1 MNLRLARFIILWVS
15 LILYS
20 NLVMS
25 YTDSDRSEMAIT
37 ISETI
42 SEITCLGNTDGAID
56 ITITGGV
63 GPYTYSW
70 SNGETTKDI
79 SGLAPGDYTVTVT
92 DTGNG
97 NATKSETFTID
108 PGFYVL
114 EGANNNSKDVGC
126 TYDSDGTLNIVIT
139 AGHGPYTYE
148 WIDENGNIV
157 GTSSNVADITAGT
170 YTLNVSGFSND
181 DNQCFV
187 TETIIVE
194 EPAPI
199 FTVTADITAVGCNG
213 DSDGAIDLTVS
224 SPSNNPPIKYDWL
237 TTGEN
242 TQDITVLFAGDY
254 VVKISQGS
262 HCEIHT
268 FTVTQPDPFVLT
280 ATPTNLLC
288 NGDNSG
294 SIDLAIAGGTGPFT
308 YVWSNGATSEDLT
321 GLAAGTYDV
330 TVTDSNDCVAF
341 ASISITE
348 PAVLALSTTQVNVL
362 CNGNSTGS
370 INLTVSGGT
379 GAYSYLWS
387 NGATTQDISSLTA
400 GTYTVTVT
408 DDNNCTETASVTI
421 TQPAPLALST
431 TSINV
436 DCNGN
441 STGSVDLTVTGGTG
455 AYTYLWSNGATSQ
468 DIGSLPIGNYSVTVT
483 DAAGCTASTSVNITQ
498 PPVLTVSTTQVN
510 VLCNGTNTGSIDLTV
525 TGGTP
530 DYSYLW
536 SNGATTEDVNN
547 LAAGTYSVTVT
558 DANGCTTSTSVTITQ
573 PTVLAL
579 STSATNVTCNGNG
592 DGTINLSVSGGAG
605 SYTYLWSN
613 GATTQDLS
621 GLGPGTYS
629 VQVTDGNG
637 CIANASA
644 TVSEPAV
651 LALSTTKIDVDCNG
665 NSTGSINLTVSG
677 GTAGFTY
684 AWSNGATTQDINGL
698 PAGNYSVTVTDAEGC
713 TASTSVNITQ
723 PAVLS
728 VSTSSTN
735 VLCNGGTTGSIDL
748 SVSGGTVGYSYLWN
762 TGATSQDL
770 NGVAAG
776 TYSVTVTDARG
787 CTAST
792 SVTITEPPVLVLSA
806 TQVDVTCKGDADGS
820 IDLSVTGGSGLY
832 TYSWSNGD
840 IVEDITG
847 LTAGD
852 YTVTVTDA
860 KGCTASTTVTISE
873 PPTALTATYTQ
884 VNVSCNGGS
893 DASINLTVTNGVGTL
908 DYLWSTGD
916 TSEDLSGIPAGNY
929 SVTVTDDLGC
939 ITISNIVITE
949 PTALAVSTTKVDVDC
964 NGNTNGSIDLTV
976 TGGTMPYTYN
986 WNSGAFTTQDPN
998 GLAAGVYSVVVT
1010 DGNGCTINTSVT
1022 ITEPA
1027 PLNIAVS
1034 KTDASC
1040 NGESDGIIDLT
1051 VTGGTG
1057 PYTFDWDSG
1066 GPVTEDLIGVPAG
1079 TYNVEVTDARGCTA
1093 TTSVVITEPA
1103 AITITEVVTDAGC
1116 AGGAAGAISLTVA
1129 GGDGGP
1135 YTYLWSNG
1143 ATTKDISGL
1152 AFGNYTVTVTD
1163 GNNCTA
1169 QKTISINEDA
1179 SLVVTPVITHVDCN
1193 GNSTGAID
1201 LTVSGGTPGYTFD
1214 WNSGTYTT
1222 EDITGLS
1229 AGTYSVTVTDA
1240 AGCNSTVSITIT
1252 QPNVLSASATKVDV
1266 LCNGNTTG
1274 SANLTVTG
1282 GTAPYTYLWDN
1293 GATTQDLTGLAA
1305 GLYSVIVTDSEGC
1318 TATTSVTI
1326 TEPAALALSATPTNI
1341 TCNGANDG
1349 EIDLQVTGGTGS
1361 YTYSWSNAATTQD
1374 LSALAPG
1381 TYTVTVTDAVG
1392 CSATTSA
1399 TITQP
1404 AVLTASTTKVN
1415 VLCNGDATGS
1425 INLSVAGGTGPFTYL
1440 WSNGGTTEDLSGLT
1454 IGTYSVTITDS
1465 NGCTT
1470 STSATITQP
1479 AALSLSVSTTDVQ
1492 CNGDNTGA
1500 ANLTVTGGV
1509 GPYTYSWTN
1518 GGGTNEDLTNVAAGT
1533 YTVTVTDSNGCSES
1547 LSATIFE
1554 PSAISLSATS
1564 VNVLCNG
1571 GNTGSIDLS
1580 VSGGTVGY
1588 SYLWS
1593 NGSTAEDPNNLT
1605 AGAYTVTVTDSKGC
1619 TATTTV
1625 TITQPAALTLSDVSS
1640 NVTCNGNHDGSIDLS
1655 VAGGT
1660 GPFTYS
1666 WSNGSTSQDL
1676 SGLGPGTY
1684 SVTVTDASACTA
1696 TTMVTITEP
1705 AVLTASAVA
1714 TNVDCNGNASGSIDL
1729 SVSGGTGP
1737 FTYSWSNG
1745 AATED
1750 LTGLTPGTYS
1760 VTVTDA
1766 NGCVVSTSATITQP
1780 TALTVSTTSVN
1791 ILCNGFATG
1800 SIDLTVSGGTTAYSY
1815 LWSNG
1820 ATTQDLNN
1828 LVAGTYS
1835 VTVTDANLCT
1845 ATASVTITQPPA
1857 LLLSTSQVDIT
1868 CKGETDGSIDL
1879 SVSGGTGA
1887 YSYSWSS
1894 GETTQDLSAL
1904 PAGTYTVTVTD
1915 ANGCTAN
1922 STITITEPP
1931 TLMTATYTQTN
1942 VSCNGGSDA
1951 VIDVTVAD
1959 GTAPISYA
1967 WSNGATTE
1975 DLTNV
1980 PAGTYSVVITDALG
1994 CITIKDMVVT
2004 EPSLLTASATKVNVD
2019 CNGNS
2024 SGSIDLSVAGG
2035 VAPYTYSWSNGA
2047 STQDLTNIGGG
2058 TYSVIV
2064 TDANGCT
2071 VNISS
2076 TVTEPAAIVLTQD
2089 VTHVSCNGGADGA
2102 IDITIAG
2109 GRAPYVYSWNS
2120 GSTSQDLTNLSAGTY
2135 IVTATDYNGC
2145 TETLSIQITEPGT
2158 ALSASVT
2165 VTDIPCKGENTG
2177 AIDLTVTGGT
2187 APYSYTWSSGATT
2200 EDVSSLPAGSYDVTI
2215 TDDNNCITL
2224 TGITISE
2231 PAAVL
2236 ALSAS
2241 NQNVS
2246 CNGGND
2252 GFINV
2257 TVSGGTAPY
2266 SYVWSNGA
2274 TTQDLN
2280 NLTAGNYSLTLTDA
2294 NGCTQTASYT
2304 ISEPN
2309 ALTINLS
2316 QTNVS
2321 CFGEDNGAIDAT
2333 VSGGTAPYT
2342 YNWSNGDNTEDLNN
2356 LVAGNYT
2363 LNLVDANG
2371 CTSTASVTITEPSE
2385 LTLSS
2390 IVTDAGCNGGTN
2402 GAIDLTVLGGTAPYT
2417 YSWSNGSTSEDLTGL
2432 TFGAYTVTVTDA
2444 NGCNTDL
2451 VVSVNE
2457 DASFFVNPNLTH
2469 VSCNNGNDGAIDLNV
2484 TGGTAPFNFSWS
2496 NGATTEDITGL
2507 TAGIYTVTIVDA
2519 NGCTSI
2525 SQIEITEPDEISAI
2539 TAATDIQ
2546 CNGSTDGTLIIELQ
2560 GGTAP
2565 YGITVSV
2572 IPGTG
2577 IQATVTDSNGCS
2589 PVVFGLES
2597 TATGFPATATASIS
2611 GSQLVVGNLGAGTY
2625 SITRPDLGGTTIA
2638 TETIN
2643 EPATLSISA
2652 TTTNV
2657 SCNSGNDGA
2666 IDLTVTGGTGNY
2678 TYSWSNGRTIADL
2691 NSLASG
2697 SYTVTVTDANGC
2709 STTASFTIGEPLPIS
2724 VSAGIQDVL
2733 CYGGSNGRINLSVS
2747 GGTGGYTY
2755 SWSNGSTA
2763 SLLNNISAG
2772 NYTVLVTDANGCT
2785 VQETFEVRQPTQIVL
2800 DAVVSNLS
2808 CFGAGDGSINLNVS
2822 GGGGG
2827 YTFLWSTGAT
2837 TEDISGLS
2845 AGTYSVIVIDANGC
2859 SAQRSILVTE
2869 PPVLS
2874 MSGSVN
2880 QIVCF
2885 GLNNGDIDITVTG
2898 GTAPYSFAWDNGAT
2912 TEDIANLAPGRY
2924 IVRVTDANGCTTGQA
2939 FQITQPTEVI
2949 VSVVQQNLLCNGA
2962 STGSISMSVTGG
2974 VGSYQVDWQ
2983 DGAQGL
2989 VRSNL
2994 RAGIYEATVFDGN
3007 GCAKQVTVNLTEPS
3021 AIVITPTV
3029 TNVGCNGDS
3038 TGAISISVSGGTG
3051 PYTYSWANG
3060 STSTSI
3066 DRLPAGFYDVT
3077 VTDANNCTTTASI
3090 EVEEPATLVGYVVQ
3104 SDIIDCDNRRV
3115 SQNIAAVIQGGT
3127 APYSYSW
3134 DGQAFTS
3141 DNETTAFQDG
3151 SYDVIVRDANNC
3163 EIQINFDVTLPVL
3176 GESDLII
3183 TGLQDPQGEY
3193 TFNIPILFEV
3203 EKTDNIISWEWDL
3216 GDGTTSS
3223 EESFEHTYSAVG
3235 QYLVRLT
3242 TTDDNGCT
3250 LEHELSIVVDLG
3262 FEIVMPTA
3270 FTPNSDGLNDKL
3282 YPEFYGITDLKL
3294 VIYNNWGE
3302 VVFVSEK
3309 IDNGGWNGMVN
3320 NEEAPAGG
3328 YAYKLYATSVSGI
3341 SVERAGAFLLVNK

>member
-15 LILYS
+15 LILFS
-20 NLVMS
+20 NSVMS
-25 YTDSDRSEMAIT
+25 FTDSNGNKLAIT

-42 SEITCLGNTDGAID
+42 SEITCLGNADGAID
-56 ITITGGV
+56 ITISGGV

-70 SNGETTKDI
+70 SNGEITEDV
-79 SGLAPGDYTVTVT
+79 SGLAPGNYTLTVT
-92 DTGNG
+92 DTGDG
-97 NATKSETFTID
+97 HATKSETFTID

-114 EGANNNSKDVGC
+114 DGANDNSKDVGC

-148 WIDENGNIV
+148 WIDEDGNIV

-199 FTVTADITAVGCNG
+199 FTVTSNITAVGCNG

-224 SPSNNPPIKYDWL
+224 SPNNNPPIKYDWL

-280 ATPTNLLC
+280 STPTNLLC

-294 SIDLAIAGGTGPFT
+294 SIDLTVAGGTGPFT
-308 YVWSNGATSEDLT
+308 YTWSNGATSQDLS

-330 TVTDSNDCVAF
+330 SVTDSNGCFAF
-341 ASISITE
+341 ASISVTE

-379 GAYSYLWS
+379 GGYSYLWS
-387 NGATTQDISSLTA
+387 NGATTQDISGLPA
-400 GTYTVTVT
+400 GNYSVTVT
-408 DDNNCTETASVTI
+408 DDNNCTETTSVTI
-421 TQPAPLALST
+421 TQPAALALST

-441 STGSVDLTVTGGTG
+441 STGSIDLTVTGGTG
-455 AYTYLWSNGATSQ
+455 AYTYSWSNGSNTE
-468 DIGSLPIGNYSVTVT
+468 DIGSLPIGTYSVTVT

-498 PPVLTVSTTQVN
+498 PNVLSVSTTQVN

-525 TGGTP
+525 AGGTP

-536 SNGATTEDVNN
+536 STGATTEDISN
-547 LAAGTYSVTVT
+547 LAAGTYNVTVT
-558 DANGCTTSTSVTITQ
+558 DDNGCTTSTSVTITQ
-573 PTVLAL
+573 PTALVL

-684 AWSNGATTQDINGL
+684 AWSNGASTQDLSGL

-713 TASTSVNITQ
+713 TASTSVNITE

-735 VLCNGGTTGSIDL
+735 VLCNGGATGSIDL
-748 SVSGGTVGYSYLWN
+748 SVAGGTVGYSYLWN

-792 SVTITEPPVLVLSA
+792 SVTITEPPVLALST
-806 TQVDVTCKGDADGS
+806 TQVNVTCKGDNDGS

-840 IVEDITG
+840 SVQDIIG

-860 KGCTASTTVTISE
+860 KGCTATTTVTITE
-873 PPTALTATYTQ
+873 PPTAMTATYTQ
-884 VNVSCNGGS
+884 VDVSCNGGS
-893 DASINLTVTNGVGTL
+893 DASINLTVTNGVGSL
-908 DYLWSTGD
+908 DYAWSNGD
-916 TSEDLSGIPAGNY
+916 TSEDLTNITAGTY

-976 TGGTMPYTYN
+976 TGGTMPYTYS
-986 WNSGAFTTQDPN
+986 WNSGAITTEDPSS
-998 GLAAGVYSVVVT
+998 LVAGVYSVVVT
-1010 DGNGCTINTSVT
+1010 DNNGCTINTSVT

-1027 PLNIAVS
+1027 PLNIAVA

-1116 AGGAAGAISLTVA
+1116 AGGNAGAIDITVAGGNAPYTYNWNNGAFTTEDINTLEFGNYTIVVTDASGCTTSKTISVNENVLLAVTPAVINVDCKGNSTGEIDLTVA
-1129 GGDGGP
+1129 GGTAP
-1135 YTYLWSNG
+1135 YTYLWS
-1143 ATTKDISGL
+1143 TSQTS
-1152 AFGNYTVTVTD
+1152 
-1163 GNNCTA
+1163 
-1169 QKTISINEDA
+1169 
-1179 SLVVTPVITHVDCN
+1179 
-1193 GNSTGAID
+1193 
-1201 LTVSGGTPGYTFD
+1201 
-1214 WNSGTYTT
+1214 
-1222 EDITGLS
+1222 EDINSLA
-1229 AGTYSVTVTDA
+1229 AGIYSVTVTDD
-1240 AGCNSTVSITIT
+1240 AGCKSTLSVTIT
-1252 QPNVLSASATKVDV
+1252 EPAILSASATKVDV

-1282 GTAPYTYLWDN
+1282 GTAPYAYSWSN

-1305 GLYSVIVTDSEGC
+1305 GPYSVTVTDAEGC

-1326 TEPAALALSATPTNI
+1326 TEPDALDLSTTLTNV
-1341 TCNGANDG
+1341 TCNGAADG
-1349 EIDLQVTGGTGS
+1349 TIDLTVNGGTGPF
-1361 YTYSWSNAATTQD
+1361 TYSWSNAATTQD

-1404 AVLTASTTKVN
+1404 AVLTASTTQVN

-1425 INLSVAGGTGPFTYL
+1425 INVSVAGGTGPFTYL
-1440 WSNGGTTEDLSGLT
+1440 WNNSTTTQNLTGLT

-1518 GGGTNEDLTNVAAGT
+1518 GGGNNEDLTNVAAGT

-1625 TITQPAALTLSDVSS
+1625 TITEPAALTLSDISS

-1684 SVTVTDASACTA
+1684 SVTVTDANACTA
-1696 TTMVTITEP
+1696 TTMVTIIEP

-1714 TNVDCNGNASGSIDL
+1714 TNVDCNGNASGGIDL
-1729 SVSGGTGP
+1729 SISGGTGP

-1745 AATED
+1745 ATTED
-1750 LTGLTPGTYS
+1750 LNSLTPGTYS

-1780 TALTVSTTSVN
+1780 TALTVSTTSIN
-1791 ILCNGFATG
+1791 ILCNGFSTG
-1800 SIDLTVSGGTTAYSY
+1800 SIDLSVSGGTTAYSY

-1857 LLLSTSQVDIT
+1857 LVLSTSQVDIT

-1904 PAGTYTVTVTD
+1904 AAGTYTVTVTD

-1994 CITIKDMVVT
+1994 CITIKDMVIT
-2004 EPSLLTASATKVNVD
+2004 EPSLLTASASKVDVD

-2024 SGSIDLSVAGG
+2024 SGSIDLTVAGG

-2047 STQDLTNIGGG
+2047 STQDLSNIGGG
-2058 TYSVIV
+2058 TYNVVV

-2071 VNISS
+2071 VNVSS
-2076 TVTEPAAIVLTQD
+2076 TVAEPAAIVLTQD

-2109 GRAPYVYSWNS
+2109 GRAPYLYSWNS
-2120 GSTSQDLTNLSAGTY
+2120 GSSSQDLTNLSAGTY

-2158 ALSASVT
+2158 ALSASVS
-2165 VTDIPCKGENTG
+2165 VTDIACKGENTG
-2177 AIDLTVTGGT
+2177 AIDLSVTGGT
-2187 APYSYTWSSGATT
+2187 APYSYIWSSGATT

-2266 SYVWSNGA
+2266 SYAWSNGA

-2316 QTNVS
+2316 KTDVS

-2333 VSGGTAPYT
+2333 VSGGTVPYT
-2342 YNWSNGDNTEDLNN
+2342 YNWSNGENTEDLSS
-2356 LVAGNYT
+2356 LVAGDYT
-2363 LNLVDANG
+2363 LNVVDANG

-2390 IVTDAGCNGGTN
+2390 VVTDAGCNGGTN

-2457 DASFFVNPNLTH
+2457 DASFFVDPNLTH

-2496 NGATTEDITGL
+2496 NGATTEDISGL

-2519 NGCTSI
+2519 NGCTSV
-2525 SQIEITEPDEISAI
+2525 SQVEITEPDEISAL

-2546 CNGSTDGTLIIELQ
+2546 CNGSTDGTLILELQ

-2577 IQATVTDSNGCS
+2577 LQATVTDSNGCS
-2589 PVVFGLES
+2589 PVVFGIES

-2625 SITRPDLGGTTIA
+2625 SFTRPDLGGATFA

-2652 TTTNV
+2652 TTSDV
-2657 SCNSGNDGA
+2657 SCNGGNDGA

-2678 TYSWSNGRTIADL
+2678 TYSWSNGRTTADL
-2691 NSLASG
+2691 GSLASG
-2697 SYTVTVTDANGC
+2697 SYTVTVSDANGC
-2709 STTASFTIGEPLPIS
+2709 STAASFTISEPLPIS

-2755 SWSNGSTA
+2755 SWSNGSTT
-2763 SLLNNISAG
+2763 SILNNISAG
-2772 NYTVLVTDANGCT
+2772 NYSVLVTDANGCT
-2785 VQETFEVRQPTQIVL
+2785 VQETFEVRQPTQIIL
-2800 DAVVSNLS
+2800 DVDVANLS
-2808 CFGAGDGSINLNVS
+2808 CFGAGDGSINLSVS

-2845 AGTYSVIVIDANGC
+2845 AGTYSVTVIDANGC
-2859 SAQRSILVTE
+2859 SAQRTILVTE
-2869 PPVLS
+2869 PQILS

-2880 QIVCF
+2880 QIACF

-2939 FQITQPTEVI
+2939 FQVTQPTEVI
-2949 VSVVQQNLLCNGA
+2949 VSVAQQNLLCNGA

-2974 VGSYQVDWQ
+2974 VGSYRVDWQ

-2989 VRSNL
+2989 IRSNL

-3021 AIVITPTV
+3021 PIVITPTV
-3029 TNVGCNGDS
+3029 TNVGCNGDA

-3066 DRLPAGFYDVT
+3066 DQLPAGFYDVT

-3134 DGQAFTS
+3134 DGQAFSS
-3141 DNETTAFQDG
+3141 DNETTAYQDG
-3151 SYDVIVRDANNC
+3151 SYYVIVRDANNC

-3203 EKTDNIISWEWDL
+3203 EKTDNITSWEWDL
-3216 GDGTTSS
+3216 GDGTTSN

>member
-1 MNLRLARFIILWVS
+1 MNLRLARFTILWVS
-15 LILYS
+15 LILFS
-20 NLVMS
+20 NSVKG
-25 YTDSDRSEMAIT
+25 YTDSDGNKLAIT

-42 SEITCLGNTDGAID
+42 SEITCLGNADGAID
-56 ITITGGV
+56 ITVSGGV
-63 GPYTYSW
+63 GPYTFSW
-70 SNGETTKDI
+70 SNGATSQNI
-79 SGLAPGDYTVTVT
+79 SNLAPGDYTVTVT
-92 DTGNG
+92 DTGDG
-97 NATKSETFTID
+97 NKTKSETFTID

-114 EGANNNSKDVGC
+114 DGANDNSKDVGC
-126 TYDSDGTLNIVIT
+126 TYDNDGTLNIVIT

-148 WIDENGNIV
+148 WIDEDGNIV

-181 DNQCFV
+181 DVQCFV

-224 SPSNNPPIKYDWL
+224 SPNNNPPIKYDWL

-242 TQDITVLFAGDY
+242 TQDITVLFAGEY

-308 YVWSNGATSEDLT
+308 YVWSNGASSQDLS

-330 TVTDSNDCVAF
+330 TVTDTNDCVAF

-348 PAVLALSTTQVNVL
+348 PAALTLSTTQVNVL

-387 NGATTQDISSLTA
+387 NGATTQDLSGLPA
-400 GTYTVTVT
+400 GNYSVTVT

-441 STGSVDLTVTGGTG
+441 STGSIDLTVTGGTAG
-455 AYTYLWSNGATSQ
+455 YTYSWSNGSSNE
-468 DIGSLPIGNYSVTVT
+468 DIGSLPVGNYSVTVT

-498 PPVLTVSTTQVN
+498 PNILSVSTTQVN

-525 TGGTP
+525 AGGTP

-536 SNGATTEDVNN
+536 SNGATTEDISN

-558 DANGCTTSTSVTITQ
+558 DDNGCTTSTSLTISQ
-573 PTVLAL
+573 PTALAL
-579 STSATNVTCNGNG
+579 STTASNVTCNGSG

-613 GATTQDLS
+613 GATSQNLS
-621 GLGPGTYS
+621 NLGPGTYS

-651 LALSTTKIDVDCNG
+651 LALSTTKTDVDCNG
-665 NSTGSINLTVSG
+665 NSTGDINLTVTG

-684 AWSNGATTQDINGL
+684 AWSNGATTQDISGL

-713 TASTSVNITQ
+713 TASTSVNITE
-723 PAVLS
+723 PSVLA
-728 VSTSSTN
+728 VSTTSTN
-735 VLCNGGTTGSIDL
+735 VLCNGGATGSIDL
-748 SVSGGTVGYSYLWN
+748 SVSGGTPGYSYLWN
-762 TGATSQDL
+762 TGATTQDL

-776 TYSVTVTDARG
+776 SYSVTVTDARG
-787 CTAST
+787 CTATT
-792 SVTITEPPVLVLSA
+792 SVTITEPPVLSLST

-820 IDLSVTGGSGLY
+820 IDLTASGGTGLY

-840 IVEDITG
+840 IVEDLSG
-847 LTAGD
+847 LTAGA

-860 KGCTASTTVTISE
+860 KGCTASTTVTITE
-873 PPTALTATYTQ
+873 PPTAMTATYTQ

-908 DYLWSTGD
+908 DYAWSNGD
-916 TSEDLSGIPAGNY
+916 TSEDLTNITAGTY

-976 TGGTMPYTYN
+976 TGGTMPYTYS
-986 WNSGAFTTQDPN
+986 WNSGAITTQDPS

-1010 DGNGCTINTSVT
+1010 DNNGCTINTSVT

-1103 AITITEVVTDAGC
+1103 PITITEVVTDAGC
-1116 AGGAAGAISLTVA
+1116 AGGNAGAIDITVA
-1129 GGDGGP
+1129 GGNAP
-1135 YTYLWSNG
+1135 YTYNWNSG
-1143 ATTKDISGL
+1143 AFNTEDINNL
-1152 AFGNYTVTVTD
+1152 LFGNYTIVVTD
-1163 GNNCTA
+1163 ASGCTA
-1169 QKTISINEDA
+1169 SKTISVNEDA
-1179 SLVVTPVITHVDCN
+1179 SLVVTPAVTNVDCN
-1193 GNSTGAID
+1193 GNNTGEID
-1201 LTVSGGTPGYTFD
+1201 LTVAGGTAPYTYL
-1214 WNSGTYTT
+1214 WSTSQTS
-1222 EDITGLS
+1222 EDINSLV
-1229 AGTYSVTVTDA
+1229 AGTYSVTVTDNV
-1240 AGCNSTVSITIT
+1240 GCQSTVSVTIT
-1252 QPNVLSASATKVDV
+1252 EPAVLALSTSQVDV
-1266 LCNGNTTG
+1266 VCNGNTTG

-1282 GTAPYTYLWDN
+1282 GTAPYTYLWGN

-1305 GLYSVIVTDSEGC
+1305 GVYSVLVTDNQGC

-1326 TEPAALALSATPTNI
+1326 NEPAALALSAIPTDI

-1361 YTYSWSNAATTQD
+1361 YTYSWSNAAISED
-1374 LSALAPG
+1374 LTGLAPG

-1399 TITQP
+1399 IITQP
-1404 AVLTASTTKVN
+1404 DVLTASTTQLN

-1425 INLSVAGGTGPFTYL
+1425 INVSVSGGTGPYTYVWNNSANTQNL
-1440 WSNGGTTEDLSGLT
+1440 TGLT

-1465 NGCTT
+1465 KGCTT

-1479 AALSLSVSTTDVQ
+1479 ALLSLSVSTTDVD
-1492 CNGDNTGA
+1492 CNGDATGA
-1500 ANLTVTGGV
+1500 ANLTVIGGV

-1518 GGGTNEDLTNVAAGT
+1518 GGGTSEDLTNVTAGT

-1588 SYLWS
+1588 SFDWS

-1605 AGAYTVTVTDSKGC
+1605 AGSYTVIVTDSKGC

-1625 TITQPAALTLSDVSS
+1625 TITEPAALTLSDVSS

-1696 TTMVTITEP
+1696 TTMISITEP
-1705 AVLTASAVA
+1705 AVLAASAVA

-1729 SVSGGTGP
+1729 SITGGTGP
-1737 FTYSWSNG
+1737 FTYSWSSG
-1745 AATED
+1745 ATTED
-1750 LTGLTPGTYS
+1750 LNGLTPGTYS

-1766 NGCVVSTSATITQP
+1766 NGCIVSTSATITEP
-1780 TALTVSTTSVN
+1780 IPLTVSTTSVN

-1800 SIDLTVSGGTTAYSY
+1800 SIDLTVAGGTTAYSY

-1845 ATASVTITQPPA
+1845 ATTSVTITQPPA
-1857 LLLSTSQVDIT
+1857 ITLTTSQVDIT
-1868 CKGETDGSIDL
+1868 CKGDTDGSIDL

-1894 GETTQDLSAL
+1894 GETTQDLSGLA
-1904 PAGTYTVTVTD
+1904 AGSYTVTVTD

-1951 VIDVTVAD
+1951 NIDITVAD

-1967 WSNGATTE
+1967 WSNGATSE
-1975 DLTNV
+1975 DLTNI
-1980 PAGTYSVVITDALG
+1980 PAGSYSVVITDALG
-1994 CITIKDMVVT
+1994 CITIKDIVIT
-2004 EPSLLTASATKVNVD
+2004 EPSLLTASATKVDVD

-2058 TYSVIV
+2058 TYSVVV

-2071 VNISS
+2071 VNVSS
-2076 TVTEPAAIVLTQD
+2076 TVVEPAAIVLTQD

-2109 GRAPYVYSWNS
+2109 GRAPYRYAWNS

-2165 VTDIPCKGENTG
+2165 VTDIACKGENTG

-2187 APYSYTWSSGATT
+2187 APYNYAWSSGATT

-2241 NQNVS
+2241 NQNVT

-2257 TVSGGTAPY
+2257 TVSGGTTPY
-2266 SYVWSNGA
+2266 SYAWSNGA

-2294 NGCTQTASYT
+2294 NGCVETASYT

-2316 QTNVS
+2316 QTDVS

-2342 YNWSNGDNTEDLNN
+2342 YNWSNGESTEDISN

-2371 CTSTASVTITEPSE
+2371 CTSSASVTITEPSE

-2402 GAIDLTVLGGTAPYT
+2402 GAIDLSVLGGTAPYT

-2451 VVSVNE
+2451 VVNVNE
-2457 DASFFVNPNLTH
+2457 DASFFVNPNLTN
-2469 VSCNNGNDGAIDLNV
+2469 VSCNNGNDGAVDLDV
-2484 TGGTAPFNFSWS
+2484 TGGLAPFSFSWS
-2496 NGATTEDITGL
+2496 NGATTEDINGL
-2507 TAGIYTVTIVDA
+2507 TAGVYTVTIVDA

-2525 SQIEITEPDEISAI
+2525 SQVEITEPDEISTLI
-2539 TAATDIQ
+2539 SSTDIQ
-2546 CNGSTDGTLIIELQ
+2546 CNGSTDGTLTLDLQ

-2565 YGITVSV
+2565 YGITVNV

-2589 PVVFGLES
+2589 PVVFGIES

-2625 SITRPDLGGTTIA
+2625 DITRPDLGGTLIGS
-2638 TETIN
+2638 EIIN
-2643 EPATLSISA
+2643 EPASLSILA
-2652 TTTNV
+2652 TTTDV
-2657 SCNSGNDGA
+2657 SCNGGNDGA
-2666 IDLTVTGGTGNY
+2666 IDLSVTGGIGNY
-2678 TYSWSNGRTIADL
+2678 TYSWSNDRTTADL
-2691 NSLASG
+2691 GSLASG
-2697 SYTVTVTDANGC
+2697 SYTVTVSDANGC
-2709 STTASFTIGEPLPIS
+2709 STTASFNISEPLPIS

-2785 VQETFEVRQPTQIVL
+2785 VQETFEVKQPTQIVL
-2800 DAVVSNLS
+2800 DVDVANLS
-2808 CFGAGDGSINLNVS
+2808 CFGAGDGSINLSVS

-2845 AGTYSVIVIDANGC
+2845 AGTYSVTVIDANGC

-2869 PPVLS
+2869 PQVLS

-2880 QIVCF
+2880 QIACF

-2939 FQITQPTEVI
+2939 FQVTQPTEVI
-2949 VSVVQQNLLCNGA
+2949 VSVAQQNLLCNGA
-2962 STGSISMSVTGG
+2962 STGSINLTITGG
-2974 VGSYQVDWQ
+2974 VGSYRVDWQ

-2989 VRSNL
+2989 SRSNL
-2994 RAGIYEATVFDGN
+2994 RAGVYEATVFDGN
-3007 GCAKQVTVNLTEPS
+3007 GCAKQIAVNITEPS

-3029 TNVGCNGDS
+3029 TNVGCNGDA
-3038 TGAISISVSGGTG
+3038 TGAISISASGGTG
-3051 PYTYSWANG
+3051 PYTYSWSNG

-3066 DRLPAGFYDVT
+3066 SQLPSGFYDIT
-3077 VTDANNCTTTASI
+3077 VTDANNCTTISSI
-3090 EVEEPATLVGYVVQ
+3090 EVEEPATLVGNVVQ
-3104 SDIIDCDNRRV
+3104 TDIIDCDNRRV

-3127 APYSYSW
+3127 GPYSYSW
-3134 DGQAFTS
+3134 GGQPFSS
-3141 DNETTAFQDG
+3141 DYETTAFQDG

-3176 GESDLII
+3176 GESDLLI

-3216 GDGTTSS
+3216 GDGTTSN

-3341 SVERAGAFLLVNK
+3341 SIERAGAFLLVIK